1 ADNEGEEDVE
11 DNPINLG
18 SRHRSKFAGQIYGR
32 PIDESPFSIMAQ
44 RQALRRVSI
53 AWHRFLQFSSTLK
66 TPPAKGTRAAEARK
80 EAVEEQFR
88 RWKQMRRVD
97 VQAALERLQGKGSTF
112 RSVQQPAIEAI
123 MKQKSPVVVIMGT
136 GGGKSATFMLPAS
149 CSTGVTIVVVPV
161 VALKQNM
168 MDRCKAAGIDCV
180 LWDSQRP
187 HEWASIVLVVPK
199 SVATL
204 AFEQFINRQRSMGW
218 LDRVVID
225 ECHTILDSVKGWR
238 TKVLKLR
245 ELVKAETQ
253 LVCLTAT
260 LKPTEESEFIRLMA
274 LPPKEQCEWFR
285 APTSRPNLAYKVHWY
300 NHREKSEADVLAELV
315 EEKKQQ
321 YPLPGQI
328 VVYTDSRKKAQGYAA
343 MLGAVCYH
351 REVGTPEE
359 KLEILRQLT
368 EGTEHVFVATNALGL
383 GIDRETVRAVLF
395 AGSRNTQKMRDV
407 VQMGGRAGRGG
418 LPSEVIFIRG
428 ATYSPQGKRYASGW
442 AKDTEEGVREL
453 VEGDG
458 CMRVII
464 DREMDGNHTRE
475 GCEPGEEPCGRCQL
489 RVHSAGAEVEAAVGD
504 EDETERAE

>member
-1 ADNEGEEDVE
+1 
-11 DNPINLG
+11 
-18 SRHRSKFAGQIYGR
+18 
-32 PIDESPFSIMAQ
+32 
-44 RQALRRVSI
+44 
-53 AWHRFLQFSSTLK
+53 
-66 TPPAKGTRAAEARK
+66 
-80 EAVEEQFR
+80 
-88 RWKQMRRVD
+88 MRRVD
-97 VQAALERLQGKGSTF
+97 VQTALERLQGKGSTF

-187 HEWASIVLVVPK
+187 HEWASIVLVVPE

-204 AFEQFINRQRSMGW
+204 AFEQFINRQRSMGR

-300 NHREKSEADVLAELV
+300 NHREESEADVLAELV

-428 ATYSPQGKRYASGW
+428 ATYSPQGKRYAGGW
-442 AKDTEEGVREL
+442 AKDTEE
-453 VEGDG
+453 
-458 CMRVII
+458 VII

-475 GCEPGEEPCGRCQL
+475 GCEPGEEPCGRCQ
-489 RVHSAGAEVEAAVGD
+489 
-504 EDETERAE
+504 